1 MHRLIVSV
9 KKSNYTSSGMSTL
22 YQFQFCVNHAC
33 ADKTGLVRK
42 VWKTSKMAF
51 TQRRHRIYTSKDCSK
66 KCWPQFTIQNWHKTH
81 VCFFHIPLASLSSHL
96 QWKPHSGGRQR
107 SGSLCATIEWGYQ
120 DLYYSI
126 ENAANQNAGKWLFTR
141 RFNTQKPIVRFEYV
155 ELFGLTSVFPV
166 AWYKIC
172 KNIKSYRY
180 ATLSSW
186 RWKANKRNV
195 WYSLLDQ
202 KRRRNR
208 RRRRKSKL
216 HQVERSS

>member
-1 MHRLIVSV
+1 
-9 KKSNYTSSGMSTL
+9 
-22 YQFQFCVNHAC
+22 
-33 ADKTGLVRK
+33 
-42 VWKTSKMAF
+42 MAF
-51 TQRRHRIYTSKDCSK
+51 TQRRHRIYTSKDCSQK
-66 KCWPQFTIQNWHKTH
+66 SWPSQYRTDIRHMFVFSHSFGVPFLPSAMKT
-81 VCFFHIPLASLSSHL
+81 A
-96 QWKPHSGGRQR
+96 KRRQAAFR
-107 SGSLCATIEWGYQ
+107 FPSAKIKWGYQ

-141 RFNTQKPIVRFEYV
+141 RFNYQKPIVRFQYV

-172 KNIKSYRY
+172 KNIKSCRY
-180 ATLSSW
+180 ATLSSC
-186 RWKANKRNV
+186 RCKANRRNV